1 MTSLTFILVVSV
13 TAVGFIWV
21 RRSGPHGLVRDPM
34 RITVRIDEEPPVRRI
49 PVEIR
54 SKTYWR

>member
-1 MTSLTFILVVSV
+1 MSGLTFILAVVV
-13 TAVGFIWV
+13 IAVGFIWV
-21 RRSGPHGLVRDPM
+21 RTSGSLGLVRNPV

-54 SKTYWR
+54 SNSPWR

>member
-1 MTSLTFILVVSV
+1 MSGLTYILAGVV

-21 RRSGPHGLVRDPM
+21 RTSGSSWLVRNPV
-34 RITVRIDEEPPVRRI
+34 RITVRIDEGPAVRRI

-54 SKTYWR
+54 SNSSWR

>member
-1 MTSLTFILVVSV
+1 MTGLVFILAVVV
-13 TAVGFIWV
+13 TVVGFVWV
-21 RRSGPHGLVRDPM
+21 LLSDSPGLVRDPA

-54 SKTYWR
+54 SNSTWR

>member
-1 MTSLTFILVVSV
+1 MAGLFFIFTAVV
-13 TAVGFIWV
+13 TAAGLIWV
-21 RRSGPHGLVRDPM
+21 RIGSPGLVRDPV

-54 SKTYWR
+54 SNSYWR